1 MLPICRLHWPPLLHL
16 EVTRFPPAS
25 CHHSPRRAWSLQLV
39 AFPLPIRP
47 SLARAFQNAL
57 FPSPDEE
64 LSKPSSSSVTRLSP
78 SHTSSL
84 PCVLCLFQLSLP
96 TSVFALI
103 PRKGF
108 LWLLREKKK
117 KNCILSLGT
126 KVQDAATTKERFF
139 QRDSVPT
146 RSVEIAIY
154 RGDHDLL

>member
-57 FPSPDEE
+57 FPSPDEGAKQAFKLE
-64 LSKPSSSSVTRLSP
+64 CHQAFSF
-78 SHTSSL
+78 SHISL

-126 KVQDAATTKERFF
+126 KVQDADTTKERFSP
-139 QRDSVPT
+139 RDSA
-146 RSVEIAIY
+146 SANKKC
-154 RGDHDLL
+154 